1 MRFDR
6 RITAV
11 DIHAD
16 GMPGRVITGGV
27 DDVPGATM
35 LDKARYLESHADS
48 LRKLML
54 NEPRGYPASCC
65 NLILPS
71 ANPAADYGI
80 IVMEQGAFTPMSG
93 SNTICTVTSLLETG
107 RIPMVE
113 PITTVTL
120 ETAVGLVSVDARCE
134 SGKVVGVT
142 IKNVP
147 AFAVHLGVPLEI
159 PVDPRV
165 EPGTQ
170 WGQRRVVPVDVAFGG
185 QFFVL
190 ARAEDLGVGLGPAD
204 VPALQSIGS
213 RLKLAVNRQY
223 PVKHPLNPEIDS
235 INLVMITGPSPGP
248 GIDGRNAMVMAT
260 DKLSDDPATWTGALD
275 RSPCGTGTCARMA
288 CMHARGELGLDQPFV
303 HQGMLDT
310 TFTGVLVG
318 ETAVGDY
325 PAVLPTITGRGWVT
339 GRTEWVLDD
348 SDPFPEGYTIGDI
361 WPV

>member
-1 MRFDR
+1 MALTLTC
-6 RITAV
+6 IEA
-11 DIHAD
+11 HAE
-16 GMPGRVITGGV
+16 GEPGRVIV
-27 DDVPGATM
+27 DADALVPGDTIEERFAYATRE
-35 LDKARYLESHADS
+35 LHG
-48 LRKLML
+48 LRRLVL
-54 NEPRGYPASCC
+54 HEPRGYPGLCAV
-65 NLILPS
+65 LALTPS
-71 ANPAADYGI
+71 DPGADVAI

-107 RIPMVE
+107 RIPMAE
-113 PITTVTL
+113 PVTTVTL

-134 SGKVVGVT
+134 GGKVVAVT

-147 AFAVHLGVPLEI
+147 AFAVHLGAPLEI

-165 EPGTQ
+165 EPGTE
-170 WGQRRVVPVDVAFGG
+170 WGQTRTVPVDVAFGG

-190 ARAEDLGVGLGPAD
+190 ARAEDLGVGLSAGDTPE
-204 VPALQSIGS
+204 LLSIGA

-275 RSPCGTGTCARMA
+275 RSPCGTGTCARMST
-288 CMHARGELGLDQPFV
+288 MHARGELGLDQPFV

-318 ETAVGDY
+318 ETTVGEY
-325 PAVLPTITGRGWVT
+325 AAVLPTITGRGWVT

-348 SDPFPEGYTIGDI
+348 SDPFPQGYTIGDI
-361 WPV
+361 WPA

>member
-1 MRFDR
+1 MTIRFTS
-6 RITAV
+6 IEA
-11 DIHAD
+11 HAE
-16 GMPGRVITGGV
+16 GEPGRVIVDV
-27 DDVPGATM
+27 DDLVPGDTIEERFAYASEH
-35 LDKARYLESHADS
+35 LHGFRRLVLH
-48 LRKLML
+48 
-54 NEPRGYPASCC
+54 EPRGYPGLCAV
-65 NLILPS
+65 LALTPS
-71 ANPAADYGI
+71 DPRADVAI

-113 PITTVTL
+113 PMTTVTL
-120 ETAVGLVSVDARCE
+120 ETAVGLVTVDAQCAGGR
-134 SGKVVGVT
+134 VTAVT

-147 AFAVHLGVPLEI
+147 AVAVHLGVPLEI

-165 EPGTQ
+165 EPGAQ
-170 WGQRRVVPVDVAFGG
+170 WGQTRTVPVDVAFGG

-190 ARAEDLGVGLGPAD
+190 ARAEDLGVGFEPSD

-223 PVKHPLNPEIDS
+223 PVAHPLNPGIDS

-248 GIDGRNAMVMAT
+248 GIDGRNAMVMPT

-288 CMHARGELGLDQPFV
+288 CMQARGELAIDEPFV
-303 HQGMLDT
+303 HMGMLGT
-310 TFTGVLVG
+310 TFTGRLIG
-318 ETAVGDY
+318 QTKVGDY

-339 GRTEWVLDD
+339 GRSEWVLDE

>member
-1 MRFDR
+1 MTLRLAC
-6 RITAV
+6 IEA
-11 DIHAD
+11 HAE
-16 GMPGRVITGGV
+16 GEPGRVIV
-27 DDVPGATM
+27 DADALVPGDTIEERFAYA
-35 LDKARYLESHADS
+35 ARELHG
-48 LRKLML
+48 LRRLVL
-54 NEPRGYPASCC
+54 HEPRGYPGLCAV
-65 NLILPS
+65 LALTPS
-71 ANPAADYGI
+71 DPRADVAI

-93 SNTICTVTSLLETG
+93 SNTMCTVTALLETG

-113 PITTVTL
+113 PVTTVTL

-134 SGKVVGVT
+134 GGKVVAVT

-165 EPGTQ
+165 EPGVE
-170 WGQRRVVPVDVAFGG
+170 WGQTVTVPVDVAFGG

-190 ARAEDLGVGLGPAD
+190 ARAEDLGVGLDPSD
-204 VPALQSIGS
+204 VPRLLSIGA

-223 PVKHPLNPEIDS
+223 PVQHPLNPEIDS
-235 INLVMITGPSPGP
+235 INLVMITGPSPAP

-260 DKLSDDPATWTGALD
+260 DQLSDDPATWTGALD
-275 RSPCGTGTCARMA
+275 RSPCGTGTCARMST
-288 CMHARGELGLDQPFV
+288 MHARGELALDVPFV

-310 TFTGVLVG
+310 TFTGMLVG
-318 ETAVGDY
+318 ETTVGDY
-325 PAVLPTITGRGWVT
+325 AAVLPTITGRGWVT

-361 WPV
+361 WPA